1 MLLAPS
7 LPPQPLAVQAVI
19 PPTCCA
25 LAHLTNTP
33 TPARPP
39 HNTAH
44 CCPRRCSLTLRIP
57 QSVTVTIR
65 FDHRKKN
72 PLTPVTTARTTTT
85 QVFKLCP
92 EAFTFPA
99 ACVIASATSQRPRPH
114 IVFCRCR
121 ITTRH
126 LRSIANP
133 SLGSSEKRLRAG
145 RSRHTSPDIP
155 APTPADHLSAAL
167 PPGILSA
174 LLALPVRL

>member
-1 MLLAPS
+1 MTGVQTCAIPISTHYTLPTTYFVCLSPPSFSTSTSTSTSTAHAPETTVS
-7 LPPQPLAVQAVI
+7 LSICPSFFTSAPRPG
-19 PPTCCA
+19 
-25 LAHLTNTP
+25 LAH
-33 TPARPP
+33 
-39 HNTAH
+39 
-44 CCPRRCSLTLRIP
+44 
-57 QSVTVTIR
+57 TVFPDFTR
-65 FDHRKKN
+65 
-72 PLTPVTTARTTTT
+72 ARTTTT